1 MTPCI
6 LDFIL
11 ETLISERLRR
21 ATWKIRMGGAQARID
36 YLTLK
41 ISLCSVKTKISA
53 LNEDVNLVDCAYLK
67 ATLLA
72 GGRGVRES
80 PGVLTPSLPP

>member
-1 MTPCI
+1 MCKPNMTQCI

-21 ATWKIRMGGAQARID
+21 ATWKIRMGGAQEGID
-36 YLTLK
+36 YLE
-41 ISLCSVKTKISA
+41 TKIPLCPVKIKINT
-53 LNEDVNLVDCAYLK
+53 LNKDVNLVDWAALK

-72 GGRGVRES
+72 GG
-80 PGVLTPSLPP
+80 